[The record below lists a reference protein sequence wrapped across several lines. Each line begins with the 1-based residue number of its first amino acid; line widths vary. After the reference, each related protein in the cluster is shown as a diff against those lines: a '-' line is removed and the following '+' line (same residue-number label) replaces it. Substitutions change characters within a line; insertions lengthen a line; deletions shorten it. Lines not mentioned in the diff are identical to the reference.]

1 MNNLITINHNLQPS
15 KSVAAQLTDNI
26 VSIVTEGNIS
36 PLEAMAKLKCL
47 LTAFDDAEKIV
58 KELAFEEL
66 SKYSE
71 KSIEIN
77 GTKFEKCEVGTS
89 YLYSDKLID
98 ELETK
103 LKERKELLKA
113 LKSQITQVDEESGEI
128 ITLYPA
134 TKKSTSSFKITLAK

>member
-1 MNNLITINHNLQPS
+1 MNLIAINHDLQPS
-15 KSVAAQLTDNI
+15 KLVAAQLTENI
-26 VSIVTEGNIS
+26 LSDISQGNIS
-36 PLEAMAKLKCL
+36 ILESMARLKCL
-47 LTAFDDAEKIV
+47 ATAVDDAEKIV

-66 SKYSE
+66 NKHSE

-113 LKSQITQVDEESGEI
+113 LKSPITQVDEESGET